1 MIVKKNDKDKEEKHQ
16 KLNDSADLENDEN
29 KNLEKNKPEENDEEN
44 DEEKDSIENKE
55 INEITDLKNKI
66 DELEENLKTHRE
78 EKLRIL
84 ADMENL
90 RKRSDK
96 EKIDSIKFGSSNLAR
111 DILSP
116 CDNLI
121 RALDSVEEKSKNN
134 NNNNNNNKALIN
146 GLKLVH
152 QELISILDK
161 YGVKKIDALN
171 NKFDHNFH
179 QAMLEVETEDKES
192 GIVVQELQA
201 GYTMHDRLLRPS
213 LVGVSKKKAKS
224 G

>member
-1 MIVKKNDKDKEEKHQ
+1 MIVKKNDKDKEEKYQ

-134 NNNNNNNKALIN
+134 NNNNKALIN

>member
-134 NNNNNNNKALIN
+134 NNNNKALIN